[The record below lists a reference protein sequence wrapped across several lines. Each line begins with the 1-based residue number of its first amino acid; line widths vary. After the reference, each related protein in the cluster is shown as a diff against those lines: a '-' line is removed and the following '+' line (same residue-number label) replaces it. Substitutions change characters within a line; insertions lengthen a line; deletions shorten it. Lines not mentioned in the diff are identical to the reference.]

1 MCQHCDKII
10 TDLGDISASLVEIK
24 VTLAEQS
31 KDIERNADDLAEHMR
46 RTKLLEDR
54 MLPVEGHIQ
63 RWAGVGKFVSI
74 TATLAGIAA
83 AAFQILKGI

>member
-1 MCQHCDKII
+1 MCQHCEQII
-10 TDLGDISASLVEIK
+10 TSLGDISASLVDIK

-46 RTKLLEDR
+46 RTRLLEDR
-54 MLPVEGHIQ
+54 MTPVEGHIQ
-63 RWAGVGKFVSI
+63 RWAGVGKFISI
-74 TATLAGIAA
+74 IATIAGIAV